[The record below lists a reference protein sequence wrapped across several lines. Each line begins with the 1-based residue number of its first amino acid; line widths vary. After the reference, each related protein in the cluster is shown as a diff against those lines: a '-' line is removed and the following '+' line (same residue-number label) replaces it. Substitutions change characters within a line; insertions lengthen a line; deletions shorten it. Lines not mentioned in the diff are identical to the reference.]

1 MKVMRFKTIKDIID
15 FSRHLHAAL
24 SRQYAE
30 LEQLATSERAQLMLD
45 YLNRHERHL
54 AEALKDYEAGA
65 AKGIMDTW
73 LQYTP
78 ELDAHELLERVRDMD
93 INNVEVVVAT
103 ALATDEYLREIYEEV
118 AQRADLDDLR
128 EVARSL
134 QQIESNEQHRLARDA
149 LRFSDL

>member
-1 MKVMRFKTIKDIID
+1 MRFKTIKDVID
-15 FSRHLHAAL
+15 FSRHLHEAL

-45 YLNRHERHL
+45 YLNRHEQHL

-65 AKGIMDTW
+65 ARGIMDAW

-78 ELDAHELLERVRDMD
+78 ELDAYPVLERIRDMD
-93 INNVEVVVAT
+93 INNVEEVVAT

-118 AQRADLDDLR
+118 AERADLDELR

-134 QQIESNEQHRLARDA
+134 RQIESNEQHRLARDA

>member
-1 MKVMRFKTIKDIID
+1 
-15 FSRHLHAAL
+15 
-24 SRQYAE
+24 
-30 LEQLATSERAQLMLD
+30 MLD
-45 YLNRHERHL
+45 YLNRHEQHL
-54 AEALKDYEAGA
+54 AEALKDYESGA

-118 AQRADLDDLR
+118 AQRTDLDDLR

-134 QQIESNEQHRLARDA
+134 RQIESNEQYRLARDA

>member
-1 MKVMRFKTIKDIID
+1 MRFKTIKDIID

-45 YLNRHERHL
+45 YLNRHEQHL
-54 AEALKDYEAGA
+54 AEALKDYEVGA

-78 ELDAHELLERVRDMD
+78 ELDAHQVLERVRDMD

-128 EVARSL
+128 ELARSL

>member
-1 MKVMRFKTIKDIID
+1 MRFKTIKDVID
-15 FSRHLHAAL
+15 FSRHLHEAL

-45 YLNRHERHL
+45 YLNRHEQHL
-54 AEALKDYEAGA
+54 AAALKDYEVDA

-78 ELDAHELLERVRDMD
+78 ELDAHPVLERIRDMD
-93 INNVEVVVAT
+93 INNVEEVVAT

-118 AQRADLDDLR
+118 AQRADLDELR

-134 QQIESNEQHRLARDA
+134 RQIESNEQHRLARDA

>member
-1 MKVMRFKTIKDIID
+1 MRFKTIKDIID
-15 FSRHLHAAL
+15 FSRHLHTELA
-24 SRQYAE
+24 RQYAE

-45 YLNRHERHL
+45 YLNRHEQHL

-65 AKGIMDTW
+65 ARGIMDAW

-78 ELDAHELLERVRDMD
+78 ELDAHQVLERIRDMD
-93 INNVEVVVAT
+93 INNVEEVVAT

-118 AQRADLDDLR
+118 AQRADLDEIR

-134 QQIESNEQHRLARDA
+134 RQIESNEQYRLARDA

>member
-1 MKVMRFKTIKDIID
+1 MRFKTIKDVID
-15 FSRHLHAAL
+15 FSRHLHEAL

-45 YLNRHERHL
+45 YLNRHEQHL
-54 AEALKDYEAGA
+54 AAALKDYEAGA

-78 ELDAHELLERVRDMD
+78 ELDAHPVLERIRDMD
-93 INNVEVVVAT
+93 INNVEEVVAA
-103 ALATDEYLREIYEEV
+103 ALTTDEYLREIYQEV
-118 AQRADLDDLR
+118 AERADLDELR
-128 EVARSL
+128 EVACSL
-134 QQIESNEQHRLARDA
+134 RQIESNEQYRLARDA

>member
-1 MKVMRFKTIKDIID
+1 MRFKTIKDIID
-15 FSRHLHAAL
+15 FSRHLHQAL
-24 SRQYAE
+24 AQQYAE

-45 YLNRHERHL
+45 YLNRHEQHL

-65 AKGIMDTW
+65 AGGIMETW
-73 LQYTP
+73 LQYAP
-78 ELDAHELLERVRDMD
+78 ELDAHELLEQVRDMD

-103 ALATDEYLREIYEEV
+103 ALATDEYLRRIYEEV
-118 AQRADLDDLR
+118 AQRADLDALR
-128 EVARSL
+128 QVARSF